1 MPHGGGGGRA
11 DAWRAINGSVRE
23 KDARVSSSFFFFARN
38 RACHAGTQ
46 SSEAFS
52 RLDQIKGREAK

>member
-11 DAWRAINGSVRE
+11 DAWRAINGGVRE
-23 KDARVSSSFFFFARN
+23 KNARVSSSFARN

-52 RLDQIKGREAK
+52 RLDQIKGREEK

>member
-11 DAWRAINGSVRE
+11 DAWRAINRGVRE
-23 KDARVSSSFFFFARN
+23 KDARVSSSFSRN
-38 RACHAGTQ
+38 SVCHAGTQ

>member
-23 KDARVSSSFFFFARN
+23 KDARVSSSFFF
-38 RACHAGTQ
+38 
-46 SSEAFS
+46 S
-52 RLDQIKGREAK
+52 RGIAPAMQVLKVLKLFPGLTR